1 MKATSSMKHQGTK
14 AQNRTILMPLKASGQ
29 RAVQA
34 LPPGKG
40 GARCVWEMEHT
51 GSPAPG
57 CAGEHT
63 PRRGLLK

>member
-14 AQNRTILMPLKASGQ
+14 AQNRTILMPLNASGQ

-40 GARCVWEMEHT
+40 CARCVWETEHT